1 MQFDLFIDAPD
12 KPMNPNKFH
21 YPDCFESEY
30 QFNLWKGEAYRA
42 KEQATIC
49 EDCTK
54 EYKAKMM
61 SQGRCHEAWT
71 RENSIVYKSREIP
84 HEILQVFQGTR
95 IRSTYKPQGSGGNQG
110 SGPTTHGIDLQLFVR
125 AWTAGQRRDRQS
137 DWLGPESS
145 SEEAS

>member
-1 MQFDLFIDAPD
+1 MQFDLFLDSPD
-12 KPMNPNKFH
+12 KPMNPNKSH
-21 YPDCFESEY
+21 VPDCFDSEH

-42 KEQATIC
+42 KEQASIC

-54 EYKAKMM
+54 EYKAKMV

-71 RENSIVYKSREIP
+71 REHGMFYREK
-84 HEILQVFQGTR
+84 EISDEVLQVFQGTR
-95 IRSTYKPQGSGGNQG
+95 IRSDYKSHGSAGNKG

-125 AWTAGQRRDRQS
+125 AWTAGERRDRQT
-137 DWLGPESS
+137 DWVEPQSG